1 MWLAQIDG
9 LLAVARARERGEPW
23 WMLDVRRAQA
33 RIAALRRGAARSRD
47 QAGGAC
53 EGAAQPLDL
62 LARMNERRLAP

>member
-33 RIAALRRGAARSRD
+33 RIAALRRGAA
-47 QAGGAC
+47 G
-53 EGAAQPLDL
+53 
-62 LARMNERRLAP
+62 LAIRLAELEKEQRNHWIC

>member
-47 QAGGAC
+47 QAGGA
-53 EGAAQPLDL
+53 
-62 LARMNERRLAP
+62 